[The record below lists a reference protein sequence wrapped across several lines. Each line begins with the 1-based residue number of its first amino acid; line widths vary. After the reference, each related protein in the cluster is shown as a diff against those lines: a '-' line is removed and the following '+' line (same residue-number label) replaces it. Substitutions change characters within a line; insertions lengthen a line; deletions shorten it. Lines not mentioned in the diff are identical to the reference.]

1 MFLYLANTDKFGA
14 MTLRTAKYYWIL
26 LIFAI
31 FVQNVSAQ
39 RSKSIATTDQ
49 IKTYVTDKTGTLTSS
64 QLKSLESKLSAFDK
78 ETSTQL
84 VVWMEPS
91 LDGGSLEDRSYELA
105 EQNGI
110 GKKGKNNGV
119 LLYIAKDDR
128 KLRIEVGYGLEG
140 ALTDALSNQI
150 IRKEITPQFKKGNF
164 YDGINAGVDAIIKAT
179 KGEYTA
185 DKESKDNNSGTG
197 ICCIPF
203 PFIIIFVIFFFIF
216 VMPVLS
222 KIFGWNKGRSGRN
235 NWWFT
240 GGGGSGSGWS
250 SGSGGGFSGGGGSFG
265 GGGSSGSW

>member
-1 MFLYLANTDKFGA
+1 MDLKPF
-14 MTLRTAKYYWIL
+14 KYYLIAVFLMFFALNIL
-26 LIFAI
+26 
-31 FVQNVSAQ
+31 AQ
-39 RSKSIATTDQ
+39 RSKSIASTDQ
-49 IKTYVTDKTGTLTSS
+49 VKSYVTDKTGTLTSS
-64 QLKSLESKLSAFDK
+64 QLKSLESKLAAFDK

-84 VVWMEPS
+84 VVWMESS
-91 LDGGSLEDRSYELA
+91 LDGNSVEDRSYEIA

-110 GKKGKNNGV
+110 GQKGKNNGV

-140 ALTDALSNQI
+140 ALTDALSSQI

-185 DKESKDNNSGTG
+185 DKESKDKESGSG

-203 PFIIIFVIFFFIF
+203 PALVFLIIFFFIF
-216 VMPVLS
+216 GIPIFNR
-222 KIFGWNKGRSGRN
+222 IFGRNKGSSKN
-235 NWWFT
+235 NWWWT
-240 GGGGSGSGWS
+240 GGSGSGWS
-250 SGSGGGFSGGGGSFG
+250 SGSSSGWSGGGFSGGGGSFG